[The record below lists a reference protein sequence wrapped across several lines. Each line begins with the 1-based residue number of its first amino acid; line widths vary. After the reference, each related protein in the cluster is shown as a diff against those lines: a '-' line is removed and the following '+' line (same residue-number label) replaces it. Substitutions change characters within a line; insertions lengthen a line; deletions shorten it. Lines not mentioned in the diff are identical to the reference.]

1 MDGPQASGFDRF
13 VGLLPGPLSQRFILL
28 SQNQFATHPVASP
41 VRSEYLALV
50 ERGALTSDPA
60 QLEAAT
66 HFDRLWR
73 DLTEQRSKGFLGF
86 FEKPRHIRGIYLVG
100 EVGRGKTMLM
110 DLFYGALPIKQKR
123 RVHFHEFMDEVHAG
137 ISAFRKSPRG
147 RDDNADPIDAVT
159 KPILKSGLRVLC
171 LDEFHVHDITN
182 AMLLDRLFEKL
193 FAGGVTLVATS
204 NVEPDQLYKD
214 GLNRQLF
221 LPFIARLKAEAEVVT
236 LLSEQDYRRLKFAGQ
251 QVYAF
256 GQPVEVKPVMDRLWL
271 RITGGEAGQPG
282 SIESIGR
289 QIPVPL
295 QSMGAGRF
303 AFADLC
309 EKPLGTR
316 DFVRIAHHFDSLML
330 DNVPQM
336 DRTKSDAAKRFI
348 LLIDSLYDRGVK
360 LAASFEVGLEALGK
374 DDKTAFEFQRT
385 ISRLNEMQSEEYL
398 AKGLRD
404 AAPVETVS

>member
-1 MDGPQASGFDRF
+1 
-13 VGLLPGPLSQRFILL
+13 
-28 SQNQFATHPVASP
+28 
-41 VRSEYLALV
+41 
-50 ERGALTSDPA
+50 
-60 QLEAAT
+60 
-66 HFDRLWR
+66 
-73 DLTEQRSKGFLGF
+73 
-86 FEKPRHIRGIYLVG
+86 
-100 EVGRGKTMLM
+100 
-110 DLFYGALPIKQKR
+110 
-123 RVHFHEFMDEVHAG
+123 
-137 ISAFRKSPRG
+137 
-147 RDDNADPIDAVT
+147 
-159 KPILKSGLRVLC
+159 
-171 LDEFHVHDITN
+171 
-182 AMLLDRLFEKL
+182 
-193 FAGGVTLVATS
+193 
-204 NVEPDQLYKD
+204 
-214 GLNRQLF
+214 
-221 LPFIARLKAEAEVVT
+221 
-236 LLSEQDYRRLKFAGQ
+236 
-251 QVYAF
+251 
-256 GQPVEVKPVMDRLWL
+256 VEVKPVMDRLWL

-282 SIESIGR
+282 NIESIGR

>member
-1 MDGPQASGFDRF
+1 MTS
-13 VGLLPGPLSQRFILL
+13 SKI
-28 SQNQFATHPVASP
+28 PVHAA
-41 VRSEYLALV
+41 YLDLV
-50 ERGALTSDPA
+50 ARGALTSDPA
-60 QLEAAT
+60 QLEATA
-66 HFDRLWR
+66 HFDRILAQ
-73 DLTEQRSKGFLGF
+73 LSEAKPKGFLSF
-86 FEKPRHIRGIYLVG
+86 LEKPRPVRGIYLVG

-110 DLFYGALPIKQKR
+110 DLFFSALPIRQKR

-137 ISAFRKSPRG
+137 ISAFRKAAQGRG
-147 RDDNADPIDAVT
+147 GDADPVEAVT
-159 KPILKSGLRVLC
+159 KPILKSGLQVLC

-193 FAGGVTLVATS
+193 FAGGVTLIATS
-204 NVEPDQLYKD
+204 NVVPDQLYKD

-221 LPFIARLKAEAEVVT
+221 LPFIARLKQETEVVE
-236 LLSEQDYRRLKFAGQ
+236 LHSAQDYRRLKFAGQ

-256 GQPVEVKPVMDRLWL
+256 GADTDATMDKLWL
-271 RITGGEAGQPG
+271 RITGGEPG
-282 SIESIGR
+282 RPGAVESIGR

-295 QSMGAGRF
+295 QSMGAARF
-303 AFADLC
+303 DFADLC

-316 DFVRIAHHFDSLML
+316 DFVRIAHQFDSVMIEHI
-330 DNVPQM
+330 PQM

-360 LAASFEVGLEALGK
+360 LAASFAVPLEKLGL

-385 ISRLNEMQSEEYL
+385 ISRLTEMQSEEYL

-404 AAPVETVS
+404 EAPVEEGV

>member
-1 MDGPQASGFDRF
+1 VSASLRSLGPVHKAYLD
-13 VGLLPGPLSQRFILL
+13 L
-28 SQNQFATHPVASP
+28 VA
-41 VRSEYLALV
+41 
-50 ERGALTSDPA
+50 RGALTSDPA
-60 QLEAAT
+60 QLEAT
-66 HFDRLWR
+66 GHFDRVLR
-73 DLTEQRSKGFLGF
+73 DLIAARPRSFLGLRG
-86 FEKPRHIRGIYLVG
+86 KPRPVRGLYLVG

-110 DLFYGALPIKQKR
+110 DLFFAALPTRHKR

-137 ISAFRKSPRG
+137 ISAFRKAVRG
-147 RDDNADPIDAVT
+147 KNEDADPVEAVT

-204 NVEPDQLYKD
+204 NVMPDQLYKD

-221 LPFIARLKAEAEVVT
+221 LPFIARLKEETEVVE

-256 GQPVEVKPVMDRLWL
+256 GANPRATMDKLWL
-271 RITGGEAGQPG
+271 RITGGEPGQPG
-282 SIESIGR
+282 MVESIGR
-289 QIPVPL
+289 QISVPL
-295 QSMGAGRF
+295 QSMGAARF
-303 AFADLC
+303 NFSDLC

-316 DFVRIAHHFDSLML
+316 DFVRIAHQFDSLVI
-330 DNVPQM
+330 DDIPQM

-360 LAASFEVGLEALGK
+360 LAASFAVPLEQLGR

-404 AAPVETVS
+404 AAPAEEGA